1 MAAPSALVR
10 RHILPEDIG
19 ATLLASA
26 ELDYG
31 EHRDGHPLWKLLTTT
46 PDE

>member
-1 MAAPSALVR
+1 MAASSGPMQ

-31 EHRDGHPLWKLLTTT
+31 QYRDGHPLWKVLTAT
-46 PDE
+46 PDQ